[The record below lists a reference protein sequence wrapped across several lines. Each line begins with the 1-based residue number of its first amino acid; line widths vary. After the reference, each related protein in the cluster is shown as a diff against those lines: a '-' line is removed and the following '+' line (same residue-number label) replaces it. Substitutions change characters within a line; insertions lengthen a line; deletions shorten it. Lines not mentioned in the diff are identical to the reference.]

1 MKQLNIE
8 YSRTDERGTLVQVST
23 GDWKQL
29 NHLIIKKG
37 KMFGGHYH
45 KLKKELF
52 YCLGGKVIMKV
63 ERDGT
68 IFNFELITGD
78 SFLIE
83 PLDKHTIFAYE
94 DSELMELLSH
104 SYSEDDIYV

>member
-1 MKQLNIE
+1 MKRLNIE
-8 YSRTDERGTLVQVST
+8 YSRTDERGTLIQVST

-29 NHLIIKKG
+29 NHLILKKG
-37 KMFGGHYH
+37 KMFGGHYR

-52 YCLGGKVIMKV
+52 YCLGGKVLMDV
-63 ERDGT
+63 EREGT
-68 IFNFELITGD
+68 IYHFELITGD

-83 PLDKHTIFAYE
+83 PLDKHTIKAQE

-104 SYSEDDIYV
+104 EYSSEDIYE

>member
-8 YSRTDERGTLVQVST
+8 YIRTDERGTLIQVST

-29 NHLIIKKG
+29 NHLILKKG

-45 KLKKELF
+45 KHKKELF
-52 YCLGGKVIMKV
+52 YMLGGKVMMKV
-63 ERDGT
+63 EREGT
-68 IFNFELITGD
+68 LFHFELITGD

-83 PLDKHTIFAYE
+83 PLDKHTIYATE
-94 DSELMELLSH
+94 DSELMELLSQ
-104 SYSEDDIYV
+104 SYSSEDIYE